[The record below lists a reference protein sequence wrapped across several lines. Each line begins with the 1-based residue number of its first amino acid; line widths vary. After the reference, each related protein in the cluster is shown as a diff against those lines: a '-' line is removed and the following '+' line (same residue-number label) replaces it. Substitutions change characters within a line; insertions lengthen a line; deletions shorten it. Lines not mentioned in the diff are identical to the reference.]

1 MSKVN
6 NFRRY
11 NPLINEWIIVAV
23 NRINRPWQGAK
34 TTVSKN
40 SEDTTSSD
48 SRAPPEKN
56 QLAPGGVRSSGA
68 VNEEYQSTFVFENDF
83 PSFTEF
89 EKCAGEEENDDLFKQ
104 QEVRGVCK
112 VICYHP
118 DSKLTLATMDL
129 KEVRTVID
137 IWNQQYV
144 ELCPKYDWVQ
154 IFENRGAVVGCSNM
168 HPHGQLWASNYLP
181 SIPLKKHQSQK
192 KYFEKHGGKVML
204 MDYLDQEIAKN
215 ERIIMRNEHWTWLVP
230 YWAFWPYETMLLPN
244 RHVERFTDLEET
256 EKQSL
261 SSILR
266 DLLIKYDN
274 IFECS
279 FPYMMGWSG
288 APTGSFLQQDCS
300 FWQLHLSFFPPLLRS
315 ATVPKF
321 LAGYE
326 VFAEKQRDISPEIA
340 AKTLREMDGVHYSKR
355 N

>member
-1 MSKVN
+1 MSNLN

-11 NPLINEWIIVAV
+11 NPLIDEWIIVAV

-34 TTVSKN
+34 TENKSGEVHVESK
-40 SEDTTSSD
+40 T
-48 SRAPPEKN
+48 PEKN

-68 VNEEYQSTFVFENDF
+68 VNQVYTSTYVFDNDF

-89 EKCAGEEENDDLFKQ
+89 QNCAGEREDSDLFKQ
-104 QEVRGVCK
+104 EEVRGVCR

-118 DSKLTLATMDL
+118 DSDLTLATMNW

-137 IWNQQYV
+137 LWNQQYL
-144 ELCPKYDWVQ
+144 ELGPKYTWIQ

-168 HPHGQLWASNYLP
+168 HPHGQLWASNHLP
-181 SIPLKKHQSQK
+181 TIPQKKHQSQK
-192 KYFEKHGGKVML
+192 KYYEKHGKVML
-204 MDYLDQEIAKN
+204 IDYLDQEMKKN

-230 YWAFWPYETMLLPN
+230 YWAFWPYETMLVPN
-244 RHVERFTDLEET
+244 RHVQRFTDIEES

-261 SSILR
+261 ASILR
-266 DLLIKYDN
+266 ELLIKYDN
-274 IFECS
+274 IFQCS

-288 APTGSFLQQDCS
+288 APTGSFLSENCD

-326 VFAEKQRDISPEIA
+326 VFAEKQRDISPEQA
-340 AKTLREMDGVHYSKR
+340 TKTLREMDGVHYTKK
-355 N
+355 

>member
-1 MSKVN
+1 MMKQN

-11 NPLINEWIIVAV
+11 NPLIDEWLIVAV
-23 NRINRPWQGAK
+23 NRINRPWHGAK
-34 TTVSKN
+34 TEKTTILP
-40 SEDTTSSD
+40 SEVV
-48 SRAPPEKN
+48 KN
-56 QLAPGGVRSSGA
+56 QLAPGGVRSSG
-68 VNEEYQSTFVFENDF
+68 VQNDEYQSTFVFENDF

-89 EKCAGEEENDDLFKQ
+89 DKCAGEEEDSDLFKQ
-104 QEVRGVCK
+104 QEVKGVCR

-118 DSKLTLATMDL
+118 DSKKTLATMDL

-137 IWNQQYV
+137 LWDEQYV
-144 ELCPKYDWVQ
+144 ELGPKYEWIQ

-181 SIPLKKHQSQK
+181 SIPEKKMRSQK
-192 KYFEKHGGKVML
+192 KYFEKHGTVML
-204 MDYLDQEIAKN
+204 MDYLKEEVGKN

-244 RHVERFTDLEET
+244 RHVERFTDLEES

-274 IFECS
+274 VFECS

-288 APTGSFLQQDCS
+288 APTGSFLKDDCS

-326 VFAEKQRDISPEIA
+326 VFAEKQRDSSPEVA
-340 AKTLREMDGVHYSKR
+340 AKTLREISEIHYSKR
-355 N
+355 VSQ

>member
-1 MSKVN
+1 MSKIN

-11 NPLINEWIIVAV
+11 NPLIDEWIIVAV

-34 TTVSKN
+34 TEKSGSSEKN
-40 SEDTTSSD
+40 SDDVTSSITTN
-48 SRAPPEKN
+48 P
-56 QLAPGGVRSSGA
+56 LAPGGVRSSGA
-68 VNEEYQSTFVFENDF
+68 KNEDYLSTFVFENDF

-89 EKCAGEEENDDLFKQ
+89 DGCADKEENSDLFKQ
-104 QEVRGVCK
+104 QEVRGVCR

-118 DSKLTLATMDL
+118 DSQKTLAQMSL
-129 KEVRTVID
+129 EEIRTVINL
-137 IWNQQYV
+137 WHQQYV

-181 SIPLKKHQSQK
+181 SIPQKKHDSQK
-192 KYFEKHGGKVML
+192 KYFEKHGKVML
-204 MDYLDQEIAKN
+204 VDYLDQEITKK

-230 YWAFWPYETMLLPN
+230 YWAFWPFETMLLPN
-244 RHVERFTDLEET
+244 RHVARFTDLMEA

-261 SSILR
+261 SAILR

-274 IFECS
+274 IFQCS

-288 APTGSFLQQDCS
+288 APTGTYLKTDCS

-326 VFAEKQRDISPEIA
+326 VFAEKQRDISPEVA
-340 AKTLREMDGVHYSKR
+340 AATLRELDGVHYSCK
-355 N
+355 

>member
-1 MSKVN
+1 MSKQN

-11 NPLINEWIIVAV
+11 NPLIDEWVIVAV

-34 TTVSKN
+34 TEKSTTIS
-40 SEDTTSSD
+40 TSSNTEQ
-48 SRAPPEKN
+48 SILNP
-56 QLAPGGVRSSGA
+56 LAPGGTRSSGIA
-68 VNEEYQSTFVFENDF
+68 NENYVSTYVFDNDF

-89 EKCAGEEENDDLFKQ
+89 EECAGKDENDDLFKQ
-104 QEVRGVCK
+104 HEVKGVCK

-118 DSKLTLATMDL
+118 NSQLTLATMDV
-129 KEVRTVID
+129 KEVRVVID
-137 IWNQQYV
+137 IWNQQYL
-144 ELCPKYDWVQ
+144 ELGPKYEWVQ

-181 SIPLKKHQSQK
+181 TLPMKKHESQK
-192 KYFEKHGGKVML
+192 KHFEKHGKVML
-204 MDYLDQEIAKN
+204 MDYLEQETLKK

-244 RHVERFTDLEET
+244 RHVERFTDLGEV

-261 SSILR
+261 SEILR
-266 DLLIKYDN
+266 SLLIKYDN
-274 IFECS
+274 VFECS

-288 APTGSFLQQDCS
+288 APTGSFLTENCS

-326 VFAEKQRDISPEIA
+326 VFAEKQRDLSPEIA
-340 AKTLREMDGVHYSKR
+340 AKTLSEIDEEHYSKKLQ
-355 N
+355 

>member
-1 MSKVN
+1 MSKKN

-11 NPLINEWIIVAV
+11 NPLIDEWIIVAV

-34 TTVSKN
+34 TEKSTGGNVEK
-40 SEDTTSSD
+40 SS
-48 SRAPPEKN
+48 EKN
-56 QLAPGGVRSSGA
+56 QLAPGGVRSSGV
-68 VNEEYQSTFVFENDF
+68 VNEEYTSTFVFENDF

-89 EKCAGEEENDDLFKQ
+89 EDCAGEEEDSDLFKQ
-104 QEVRGVCK
+104 KEVRGVCK

-118 DSKLTLATMDL
+118 DSQLTLAIMNL
-129 KEVRTVID
+129 EEVRTVID

-144 ELCPKYDWVQ
+144 ELNPKYEWVQ

-181 SIPLKKHQSQK
+181 SIPQKKHESQK
-192 KYFEKHGGKVML
+192 KYFEKNRKVL
-204 MDYLDQEIAKN
+204 LLDYLDQEMTKN
-215 ERIIMRNEHWTWLVP
+215 ERNIMRNEHWTWLVP
-230 YWAFWPYETMLLPN
+230 YWAFWPFETMLLPN
-244 RHVERFTDLEET
+244 RHVERFTDLNET

-266 DLLIKYDN
+266 ALLIKYDN
-274 IFECS
+274 LFECS

-288 APTGSFLQQDCS
+288 APTGSFLSEDCS

-340 AKTLREMDGVHYSKR
+340 AKTLREIDGEHYSKR
-355 N
+355 K